1 MTPPGPRPL
10 LVLLHSPAV
19 GPATW
24 RPVAAELRARGRE
37 VRVPS
42 LLDVA
47 TGDPPYWPRVVTAV
61 RTALAGTPPRH
72 PVALVGHS
80 NAGIFLPTVRA
91 ALRHPV
97 TASVFVDAALPA
109 RSGPT
114 PVAPR
119 AHLPALRNMAGPD
132 GRLPRWTDRYDEVE
146 VAALFRDPS
155 TRRAVVAEQP
165 RLPLAYYTQR
175 IPAVPGWDDH
185 RCGYLLFGP
194 PYDEVAADAA
204 GRGWPVLTVPGRHL
218 HQLVDPAAVAT
229 AVLTLTGGTGTAGR

>member
-1 MTPPGPRPL
+1 MEPSGSRPL

-19 GPATW
+19 GPTTW
-24 RPVAAELRARGRE
+24 QPVAAELRARGRD

-47 TGDPPYWPRVVTAV
+47 TGDPPYQHRVVAAV
-61 RTALAGTPPRH
+61 RAALTGTPPRR
-72 PVALVGHS
+72 PVMLVGHS
-80 NAGIFLPTVRA
+80 NAGVLLPPVRA
-91 ALRHPV
+91 ALGHPV

-114 PVAPR
+114 PVAPEAR
-119 AHLPALRNMAGPD
+119 LATLRELAGPD

-146 VAALFRDPS
+146 IAGLFPDPS
-155 TRRAVVAEQP
+155 IRRAVVEEQP
-165 RLPLAYYTQR
+165 RLPLSYYTQQ
-175 IPAVPGWDDH
+175 IPATPGWDDQ

-194 PYDEVAADAA
+194 PYDEVARDAA

-218 HQLVDPAAVAT
+218 HQLVDPTAVAS
-229 AVLTLTGGTGTAGR
+229 AILTLADGTG